1 MHYRH
6 TQIQAQRVY
15 QRLLGR
21 TAVACDDGRT
31 NMIEA
36 HTMAHTLADKPIKQ
50 AVFGQNAVP

>member
-21 TAVACDDGRT
+21 TAVACDDGCA

-36 HTMAHTLADKPIKQ
+36 HTMAHTFADEPVKQ
-50 AVFGQNAVP
+50 AVFRQNAVP